1 MKEYIKLAWR
11 NIWRNKRRTLITA
24 ASIFFAIFFA
34 LIMRSLQLGS
44 YSNMIDNA
52 VKLYSGHIQI
62 HASGYWEN
70 KSINNTLVQ
79 DEDLVEIIRNN
90 EHIKQI
96 VPRLESFALGSSGPQ
111 TKGVLVMGVDPQK
124 QDNMSKLSGKL
135 VEGEYFKPG
144 EQAAIIGKTLS
155 GYLQLGVNDTL
166 VLLGQGYHGATAAG
180 KYPVRGIVQ
189 IPKPD
194 LDNKVVYLPLST
206 GQEMYMAYNR
216 LTTLALN
223 LYDHK
228 DLDET
233 VSQLKEA
240 LPDDQYEVKSWREIM
255 PELVQQIQS
264 DNASG
269 WILLAIL
276 YMIIAF
282 GVFGTVMMMITE
294 RKREFGVMIAVGMHK
309 SKLALIVTLEM
320 IFIGLLGLIAG
331 IIGSMPVIL
340 YFHYNPIRLGGEVA
354 KSIETFGIE
363 PIMPMAWQA
372 DFYVNQT
379 IIVAVIVII
388 SVLYPIYSITRIKAV
403 KAMRG

>member
-1 MKEYIKLAWR
+1 MREYIKLAWR

-34 LIMRSLQLGS
+34 LIMRALQLGS

-52 VKLYSGHIQI
+52 VRLYSGHIQI
-62 HASGYWEN
+62 HADGYWDN

-79 DEDLVEIIRNN
+79 DEELRKTLRNN
-90 EHIKQI
+90 ERIKQI

-111 TKGVLVMGVDPQK
+111 TKGVLVMGVKPGK
-124 QDNMSKLSGKL
+124 QDSMSNLSEKL
-135 VEGEYFKPG
+135 VEGAYFQPG
-144 EQAAIIGKTLS
+144 ENAAIIGETLS
-155 GYLQLGVNDTL
+155 EYLQLGVKDTL

-180 KYPVRGIVQ
+180 KYTIKGIVK

-194 LDNKVVYLPLST
+194 LDNKIVYLPLETS
-206 GQEMYMAYNR
+206 QRMYMAYNR
-216 LTTLALN
+216 LTTLAIN
-223 LYDHK
+223 LYDHR
-228 DLDET
+228 DLSET
-233 VSQLKEA
+233 VKGLKQT
-240 LPDDQYEVKSWREIM
+240 LPDDKFEVKSWREIM

-276 YMIIAF
+276 YLIIAF

-309 SKLALIVTLEM
+309 FKLALIVTVEM
-320 IFIGLLGLIAG
+320 IFIGLLGLMAG

-340 YFHYNPIRLGGEVA
+340 YYHYNPIRLSGEVA
-354 KSIETFGIE
+354 ESIETFGIE

-372 DFYVNQT
+372 DFYINQT
-379 IIVAVIVII
+379 LIVAVIVIV

>member
-1 MKEYIKLAWR
+1 
-11 NIWRNKRRTLITA
+11 
-24 ASIFFAIFFA
+24 
-34 LIMRSLQLGS
+34 
-44 YSNMIDNA
+44 MIDNA

-62 HASGYWEN
+62 HASGYWDN

-79 DEDLVEIIRNN
+79 NEDLMKPLRDN

-111 TKGVLVMGVDPQK
+111 TKGVMVMGVDPQK
-124 QDNMSKLSGKL
+124 QDRMSKLSNKL
-135 VEGEYFKPG
+135 IKGEYFNAG
-144 EQAAIIGKTLS
+144 EQAAIIGETLS
-155 GYLQLGVNDTL
+155 EYLQLGINDTL

-180 KYPVRGIVQ
+180 KYPIKGIVK

-194 LDNKVVYLPLST
+194 LDNKIVYLPLGT
-206 GQEMYMAYNR
+206 GQQMYMAYNR
-216 LTTLALN
+216 LTTLAIN
-223 LYDHK
+223 LHEHR
-228 DLDET
+228 DLQET
-233 VSQLKEA
+233 VSQLKES

-276 YMIIAF
+276 YLIIAF
-282 GVFGTVMMMITE
+282 GVFGTVMMMINE

-309 SKLALIVTLEM
+309 FKLALVVTVEM
-320 IFIGLLGLIAG
+320 LFIGLLGLIAG

-340 YFHYNPIRLGGEVA
+340 YYYYNPIRLSGEVA
-354 KSIETFGIE
+354 ESIETFGIE

-372 DFYVNQT
+372 DFYFNQT
-379 IIVAVIVII
+379 LIVAVIVIV
-388 SVLYPIYSITRIKAV
+388 SVLYPIYSITRIRAV

>member
-34 LIMRSLQLGS
+34 LIMRALQLGS

-62 HASGYWEN
+62 HADGYWDN

-79 DEDLVEIIRNN
+79 DEELMKMLRNN
-90 EHIKQI
+90 ERIRQI

-111 TKGVLVMGVDPQK
+111 TKGVLVMGVNPGK
-124 QDNMSKLSGKL
+124 QDSMSKLSEKL
-135 VEGEYFKPG
+135 VEGAYFQPG
-144 EQAAIIGKTLS
+144 ENAAIIGETLS
-155 GYLQLGVNDTL
+155 EYLQLGVKDTL

-180 KYPVRGIVQ
+180 KYTIKGIVK

-194 LDNKVVYLPLST
+194 LDNKIVYLPLETS
-206 GQEMYMAYNR
+206 QRMYMAYNR
-216 LTTLALN
+216 LTTLAINLN
-223 LYDHK
+223 DHR
-228 DLDET
+228 DLSET
-233 VSQLKEA
+233 VKGLKQT
-240 LPDDQYEVKSWREIM
+240 LPDDKYEVKSWREIM

-276 YMIIAF
+276 YLIIAF

-309 SKLALIVTLEM
+309 FKLALIVTVEM

-340 YFHYNPIRLGGEVA
+340 YYHYNPIRLSGEVA
-354 KSIETFGIE
+354 ESIETFGIE

-372 DFYVNQT
+372 DFYINQT
-379 IIVAVIVII
+379 LIVAVIVIV
-388 SVLYPIYSITRIKAV
+388 SVLYPIYSITRIRAV

>member
-34 LIMRSLQLGS
+34 LIMRALQLGS
-44 YSNMIDNA
+44 YGNMIDNA

-62 HASGYWEN
+62 HADGYWDN
-70 KSINNTLVQ
+70 KSINNTLVKN
-79 DEDLVEIIRNN
+79 EKLMETLRNN
-90 EHIKQI
+90 RHIKQI

-111 TKGVLVMGVDPQK
+111 TKGVLVMGVDPEK
-124 QDNMSKLSGKL
+124 QDSMSKLSEKL
-135 VEGEYFKPG
+135 VKGEYFDPG
-144 EQAAIIGKTLS
+144 EQAAIIGETLS
-155 GYLQLGVNDTL
+155 EYLQLGVNDTL

-180 KYPVRGIVQ
+180 KYTVRGIVK

-194 LDNKVVYLPLST
+194 LDNKIVYLPLST
-206 GQEMYMAYNR
+206 GQQMYMAYNR
-216 LTTLALN
+216 LTTMAINLHDHRDLN
-223 LYDHK
+223 
-228 DLDET
+228 ET
-233 VSQLKEA
+233 VIQLKES

-276 YMIIAF
+276 YLIIAF
-282 GVFGTVMMMITE
+282 GVFGTVMMMINE
-294 RKREFGVMIAVGMHK
+294 RRREFGVMIAVGMHK
-309 SKLALIVTLEM
+309 FKLAWIVTVEM

-340 YFHYNPIRLGGEVA
+340 YYHYNPIRLSGEVA
-354 KSIETFGIE
+354 DSIETFGIE
-363 PIMPMAWQA
+363 PIMPMAWQV
-372 DFYVNQT
+372 DFYLNQT
-379 IIVAVIVII
+379 IIVAVIVIV
-388 SVLYPIYSITRIKAV
+388 SVLYPIYSITRIRAV

>member
-34 LIMRSLQLGS
+34 LIMRALQLGS

-62 HASGYWEN
+62 HADGYWDN

-79 DEDLVEIIRNN
+79 DEELMKMLRNN
-90 EHIKQI
+90 ERIRQI

-111 TKGVLVMGVDPQK
+111 TKGVLVMGVNPVK
-124 QDNMSKLSGKL
+124 QDSMSKLSEKL
-135 VEGEYFKPG
+135 VKGAYFQPG
-144 EQAAIIGKTLS
+144 ENAAIIGETLS
-155 GYLQLGVNDTL
+155 EYLQLGVKDTL

-180 KYPVRGIVQ
+180 KYTIKGIVK

-194 LDNKVVYLPLST
+194 LDNKIVYLPLETS
-206 GQEMYMAYNR
+206 QRMYMAYNR
-216 LTTLALN
+216 LTTLAINLN
-223 LYDHK
+223 DHR
-228 DLDET
+228 DLSET
-233 VSQLKEA
+233 VKGLKQT
-240 LPDDQYEVKSWREIM
+240 LPDDKYEVKSWREIM

-276 YMIIAF
+276 YLIIAF

-309 SKLALIVTLEM
+309 FKLALIVTVEM

-340 YFHYNPIRLGGEVA
+340 YYHYNPIRLSGEVA
-354 KSIETFGIE
+354 ESIETFGIE

-372 DFYVNQT
+372 DFYINQT
-379 IIVAVIVII
+379 LIVAVIVIV
-388 SVLYPIYSITRIKAV
+388 SVLYPIYSITRIRAV

>member
-1 MKEYIKLAWR
+1 MEEYIKLAWR

-24 ASIFFAIFFA
+24 ASVFFAIFFA
-34 LIMRSLQLGS
+34 LVMRSMQLGS

-52 VKLYSGHIQI
+52 VKLYSGHIQV
-62 HASGYWEN
+62 HARGYQDN

-79 DEDLVEIIRNN
+79 DEKLMNTLRRNSY
-90 EHIKQI
+90 IKQI
-96 VPRLESFALGSSGPQ
+96 VARLESFALGSSGPH
-111 TKGVLVMGVDPQK
+111 TKGVLVMGVDPKK
-124 QDNMSKLSGKL
+124 QDNMSKLSEKL
-135 VEGEYFKPG
+135 VEGRYFKSG
-144 EQAAIIGKTLS
+144 EEAAIIGKTLS
-155 GYLQLGVNDTL
+155 EYLKLGVNDTL
-166 VLLGQGYHGATAAG
+166 VLLGQGYHGSTAAG
-180 KYPVRGIVQ
+180 KYPVKGIIK

-206 GQEMYMAYNR
+206 GQKMCMAHNR

-223 LYDHK
+223 LYDHR

-233 VSQLKEA
+233 VIQLEES
-240 LPDDQYEVKSWREIM
+240 LPDDQYEANSWREIM

-276 YMIIAF
+276 YLIIAF

-294 RKREFGVMIAVGMHK
+294 RRREFGVMIAVGMHK

-331 IIGSMPVIL
+331 IVGSMPVIL
-340 YFHYNPIRLGGEVA
+340 YFHYNPIWLSGEVA
-354 KSIETFGIE
+354 ESIETFGIE
-363 PIMPMAWQA
+363 PIIPLAWQA
-372 DFYVNQT
+372 DFYINQT
-379 IIVAVIVII
+379 IIVAVIVVV
-388 SVLYPIYSITRIKAV
+388 SVLYPVYSITRIRAV

>member
-62 HASGYWEN
+62 HASGYWDN

-79 DEDLVEIIRNN
+79 NEDLMKPLRDN

-111 TKGVLVMGVDPQK
+111 TKGVMVMGVDPKK
-124 QDNMSKLSGKL
+124 QDRMSKLSNKL
-135 VEGEYFKPG
+135 IKGEYFNAG
-144 EQAAIIGKTLS
+144 EQAAIIGETLS
-155 GYLQLGVNDTL
+155 EYLQLGINDTL

-180 KYPVRGIVQ
+180 KYPIKGIVK

-194 LDNKVVYLPLST
+194 LDNKIVYLPLGT
-206 GQEMYMAYNR
+206 GQQMYMAYNR
-216 LTTLALN
+216 LTTLAIN
-223 LYDHK
+223 LHEHR
-228 DLDET
+228 DLQET
-233 VSQLKEA
+233 VSQLKES

-276 YMIIAF
+276 YLIIAF
-282 GVFGTVMMMITE
+282 GVFGTVMMMINE

-309 SKLALIVTLEM
+309 FKLALVVTVEM
-320 IFIGLLGLIAG
+320 LFIGLLGLIAG

-340 YFHYNPIRLGGEVA
+340 YYYYNPIRLSGEVA
-354 KSIETFGIE
+354 ESIETFGIE

-372 DFYVNQT
+372 DFYFNQT
-379 IIVAVIVII
+379 LIVAVIVIV
-388 SVLYPIYSITRIKAV
+388 SVLYPIYSITRIRAV

>member
-34 LIMRSLQLGS
+34 LIMRALQLGS

-62 HASGYWEN
+62 HADGYWDN

-79 DEDLVEIIRNN
+79 DEELMKMLRNN
-90 EHIKQI
+90 ERIRQI

-111 TKGVLVMGVDPQK
+111 TKGVLVMGVNPGK
-124 QDNMSKLSGKL
+124 QDSMSKLSEKL
-135 VEGEYFKPG
+135 VKGAYFQPG
-144 EQAAIIGKTLS
+144 ENAAIIGETLS
-155 GYLQLGVNDTL
+155 EYLQLGVKDTL

-180 KYPVRGIVQ
+180 KYTIKGIVK

-194 LDNKVVYLPLST
+194 LDNKIVYLPLETS
-206 GQEMYMAYNR
+206 QRMYMAYNR
-216 LTTLALN
+216 LTTLAINLN
-223 LYDHK
+223 DHR
-228 DLDET
+228 DLSET
-233 VSQLKEA
+233 VKGLKQT
-240 LPDDQYEVKSWREIM
+240 LPDDKYEVKSWREIM

-276 YMIIAF
+276 YLIIAF

-309 SKLALIVTLEM
+309 FKLALIVTVEM

-340 YFHYNPIRLGGEVA
+340 YYHYNPIRLSGEVA
-354 KSIETFGIE
+354 ESIETFGIE

-372 DFYVNQT
+372 DFYINQT
-379 IIVAVIVII
+379 LIVAVIVIV
-388 SVLYPIYSITRIKAV
+388 SVLYPIYSITRIRAV

>member
-1 MKEYIKLAWR
+1 MREYIKLAWR

-34 LIMRSLQLGS
+34 LIMRALQLGS

-52 VKLYSGHIQI
+52 VSLYSGHLQV
-62 HASGYWEN
+62 HAQGYWDN

-79 DEDLVEIIRNN
+79 SDELMEQVKASPHVR
-90 EHIKQI
+90 QV

-111 TKGVLVMGVDPQK
+111 TKGVLVMGVDPGK
-124 QDNMSKLSGKL
+124 QDSMSNLSEKL
-135 VEGEYFKPG
+135 VSGRYFSEGEP
-144 EQAAIIGKTLS
+144 AAIVGETLAQ
-155 GYLQLGVNDTL
+155 YLKLGVNDTL

-180 KYPVRGIVQ
+180 KYPIKGIVK

-194 LDNKVVYLPLST
+194 LDNKMVYLPLNT
-206 GQEMYMAYNR
+206 AQQMYMAYNR
-216 LTTLALN
+216 VTTLAVN
-223 LYDHK
+223 LHDHEELQGT
-228 DLDET
+228 LD
-233 VSQLKEA
+233 QLMHN

-276 YMIIAF
+276 YLIIAF
-282 GVFGTVMMMITE
+282 GVFGTVMMMINE

-309 SKLALIVTLEM
+309 WKLALIVTVEM
-320 IFIGLLGLIAG
+320 VFIGLIGLLAG
-331 IIGSMPVIL
+331 IVGSMPVIL
-340 YFHYNPIRLGGEVA
+340 YYHYNPIRLSGEVA
-354 KSIETFGIE
+354 RSIETFGIE

-372 DFYVNQT
+372 DFYINQT
-379 IIVAVIVII
+379 IIVAAIVVVAVI
-388 SVLYPIYSITRIKAV
+388 YPIFSITRIRAV

>member
-34 LIMRSLQLGS
+34 LIMRALQLGS

-62 HASGYWEN
+62 HADGYWDN

-79 DEDLVEIIRNN
+79 DEELMKMLRNN
-90 EHIKQI
+90 ERIRQI

-111 TKGVLVMGVDPQK
+111 TKGVLVMGVNPGK
-124 QDNMSKLSGKL
+124 QDSMSKLSEKL
-135 VEGEYFKPG
+135 VEGKYFKPG
-144 EQAAIIGKTLS
+144 ENAAIIGETLS
-155 GYLQLGVNDTL
+155 EYLQLGVKDTL

-180 KYPVRGIVQ
+180 KYTIKGIVK

-194 LDNKVVYLPLST
+194 LDNKIVYLPLETS
-206 GQEMYMAYNR
+206 QRMYMAYNR
-216 LTTLALN
+216 LTTLAINLN
-223 LYDHK
+223 DHR
-228 DLDET
+228 DLSET
-233 VSQLKEA
+233 VKGLKQT
-240 LPDDQYEVKSWREIM
+240 LPDDKYEVKSWREIM

-276 YMIIAF
+276 YLIIAF

-309 SKLALIVTLEM
+309 FKLALIVTVEM

-340 YFHYNPIRLGGEVA
+340 YYHYNPIRLSGEVA
-354 KSIETFGIE
+354 ESIETFGIE

-372 DFYVNQT
+372 DFYINQT
-379 IIVAVIVII
+379 LIVAVIVIV
-388 SVLYPIYSITRIKAV
+388 SVLYPIYSITRIRAV

>member
-34 LIMRSLQLGS
+34 LIMRALQLGS

-62 HASGYWEN
+62 HADGYWDN

-79 DEDLVEIIRNN
+79 DEELMKALRNN
-90 EHIKQI
+90 ERIRQI

-111 TKGVLVMGVDPQK
+111 TKGVLVMGVNPGK
-124 QDNMSKLSGKL
+124 QDSMSKLSEKL
-135 VEGEYFKPG
+135 VEGAYFQPG
-144 EQAAIIGKTLS
+144 ENAAIIGETLS
-155 GYLQLGVNDTL
+155 EYLQLDVKDTL

-180 KYPVRGIVQ
+180 KYTIKGIVK

-194 LDNKVVYLPLST
+194 LDNKIVYLPLETS
-206 GQEMYMAYNR
+206 QRMYMAYNR
-216 LTTLALN
+216 LTTLAIN
-223 LYDHK
+223 LYDHR
-228 DLDET
+228 DLSET
-233 VSQLKEA
+233 VIGLKQT
-240 LPDDQYEVKSWREIM
+240 LPDDKFEVKSWREIM

-276 YMIIAF
+276 YLIIAF

-309 SKLALIVTLEM
+309 FKLALIVTVEM

-340 YFHYNPIRLGGEVA
+340 YYHYNPIRLSGEVA
-354 KSIETFGIE
+354 ESIETFGIE

-372 DFYVNQT
+372 DFYISQT
-379 IIVAVIVII
+379 LIVAVIVIV
-388 SVLYPIYSITRIKAV
+388 SVLYPIYSITRIRAV

>member
-34 LIMRSLQLGS
+34 LIMRALQLGS

-62 HASGYWEN
+62 HADGYWDN

-79 DEDLVEIIRNN
+79 DEELMKMLRNN
-90 EHIKQI
+90 ERIRQI

-111 TKGVLVMGVDPQK
+111 TKGVLVMGVNPGK
-124 QDNMSKLSGKL
+124 QDSMSKLSEKL
-135 VEGEYFKPG
+135 VEGAYFQPG
-144 EQAAIIGKTLS
+144 ENAAIIGETLS
-155 GYLQLGVNDTL
+155 EYLQLGVKDTL

-180 KYPVRGIVQ
+180 KYTIKGIVK

-194 LDNKVVYLPLST
+194 LDNKIVYLPLKTS
-206 GQEMYMAYNR
+206 QRMYMAYNR
-216 LTTLALN
+216 LTTLAINLN
-223 LYDHK
+223 DHR
-228 DLDET
+228 DLSET
-233 VSQLKEA
+233 VKGLKQT
-240 LPDDQYEVKSWREIM
+240 LPDDKYEVKSWREIM

-276 YMIIAF
+276 YLIIAF

-309 SKLALIVTLEM
+309 FKLALIVTVEM

-340 YFHYNPIRLGGEVA
+340 YYHYNPIRLSGEVA
-354 KSIETFGIE
+354 ESIETFGIE

-372 DFYVNQT
+372 DFYINQT
-379 IIVAVIVII
+379 LIVAVIVIV
-388 SVLYPIYSITRIKAV
+388 SVLYPIYSITRIRAV